1 MLIITI
7 TVIICLLVSLYINFN
22 LYSKNDVL
30 EEQVNNINKIE
41 TQAVDLVEN
50 LLLTYIKVLTRL
62 KRVDSKGSFES
73 DDEIGFVFKAIKTT
87 IEDLK
92 IELENL
98 KKVLTTNETEK

>member
-7 TVIICLLVSLYINFN
+7 TVTICLLISLYINFN